1 MLKSLLSLI
10 KKWKQSFGSITRD
23 EASIS
28 IKMHK
33 SLKSKS
39 QSDKYASEISA
50 FQQQSMEIIN
60 NHLDSTEYSKHRLLM
75 KEIGFLI
82 HYTFCVL
89 KDDFYK
95 GNQVLKGKI
104 TKIDDYVFSQYKNNS
119 ELESNIKKLTTLAFS
134 NRFDEDPKENLLA
147 YFVFIEETGFEI
159 IMLLNDFY
167 DMLANVKTKP
177 RFKVGLRKAFSLD
190 KTYAKEIT
198 QAPEGHELGRYET
211 LMTQDMTKMV
221 TPTKAKR
228 KIIEDVLRNE
238 KYEFKK

>member
-1 MLKSLLSLI
+1 MLKSLLILI
-10 KKWKQSFGSITRD
+10 QKWKQSFGSLPKD
-23 EASIS
+23 NSSIS
-28 IKMHK
+28 IGMNVT
-33 SLKSKS
+33 SKS
-39 QSDKYASEISA
+39 HSEKNTNEITA
-50 FQQQSMEIIN
+50 FQQQSIEIIN
-60 NHLDSTEYSKHRLLM
+60 NHLDSTEYAKHRLLM
-75 KEIGFLI
+75 KEISFLI

-89 KDDFYK
+89 EDDFYK
-95 GNQVLKGKI
+95 GEQVLKGRI

-119 ELESNIKKLTTLAFS
+119 ELEANIKKLTTLAFS

-159 IMLLNDFY
+159 IMLLNDYY
-167 DMLANVKTKP
+167 DMLANVKQKS
-177 RFKVGLRKAFSLD
+177 RFNLGLKKAFSLE
-190 KTYAKEIT
+190 KTYAKEFT
-198 QAPEGHELGRYET
+198 EESHELGRYET